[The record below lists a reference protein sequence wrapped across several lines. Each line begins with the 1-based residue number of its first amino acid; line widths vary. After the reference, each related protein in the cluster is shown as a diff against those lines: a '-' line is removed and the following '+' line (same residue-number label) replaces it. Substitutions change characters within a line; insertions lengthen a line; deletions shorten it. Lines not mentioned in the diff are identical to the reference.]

1 MSDEPQI
8 SINDLFYYYDNNG
21 VKYTTPN
28 SSFAELRADFYKTYT
43 VYVEKH

>member
-1 MSDEPQI
+1 MSDETQI

-28 SSFAELRADFYKTYT
+28 SSFAELRADFYKTYK